1 MKGFFVIVAGLV
13 FVPPPTIMRVI
24 KHQNRLPR
32 EAVESPSLQIYKTQL
47 SNAEQLTVV
56 GPALSR
62 ELV

>member
-1 MKGFFVIVAGLV
+1 MKGFFVIVADLV
-13 FVPPPTIMRVI
+13 FVPHPTIMRVI

-32 EAVESPSLQIYKTQL
+32 EAMESPSLQIYKTQL
-47 SNAEQLTVV
+47 SKAEQLTVV